1 MSNMNEVAIK
11 ARIALLKTRQANNA
25 NIIRKLERKLLKCK
39 ETN

>member
-1 MSNMNEVAIK
+1 MTMNEVAIK
-11 ARIALLKTRQANNA
+11 ARIALLKTRPANNE